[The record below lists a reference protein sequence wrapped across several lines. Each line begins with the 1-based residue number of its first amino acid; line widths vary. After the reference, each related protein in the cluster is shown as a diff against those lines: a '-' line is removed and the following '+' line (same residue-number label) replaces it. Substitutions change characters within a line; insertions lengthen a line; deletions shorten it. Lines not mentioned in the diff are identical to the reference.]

1 MIDNE
6 SQITSKFNST
16 FSRLFTLATN
26 VFLKVK
32 LVYSNQ
38 QLTLIKTQV
47 TRMIEENKYNIQFL
61 QVCNNSFQNFIIKI
75 EKTFVIK
82 IIENKSNKYEEDFDI
97 NYLKYVKQMK
107 LQFNQND
114 VKKRT
119 KNLNRK
125 KIDYAITFLK
135 NIAKFN

>member
-6 SQITSKFNST
+6 SQTIFKFNST
-16 FSRLFTLATN
+16 FNRLFTSTIN

-38 QLTLIKTQV
+38 QLTLIKVQV
-47 TRMIEENKYNIQFL
+47 TRMIEESKYNIQFL
-61 QVCNNSFQNFIIKI
+61 QIFNNFSQNFIIKI

-82 IIENKSNKYEEDFDI
+82 IIKNKSNKYEKDFYI
-97 NYLKYVKQMK
+97 NYFKYVKQIK

-119 KNLNRK
+119 KDFNKK
-125 KIDYAITFLK
+125 KIDTNSI
-135 NIAKFN
+135 

>member
-6 SQITSKFNST
+6 SQTISRFNST
-16 FSRLFTLATN
+16 SSRLFTSTTN

-38 QLTLIKTQV
+38 QLTLIKTQI
-47 TRMIEENKYNIQFL
+47 TRMIEKNKYNIQSL
-61 QVCNNSFQNFIIKI
+61 QVFNNSSQNLIIKI

-82 IIENKSNKYEEDFDI
+82 IIENKSNKYEEDFYI

-107 LQFNQND
+107 LQFN
-114 VKKRT
+114 
-119 KNLNRK
+119 
-125 KIDYAITFLK
+125 
-135 NIAKFN
+135 